1 MKSIIKNAL
10 ILMTITLTAGVSL
23 GAVHAIT
30 EEPIAAQEK
39 KKKEDACKAVFPEA
53 ETFEAWEEFDE
64 EKAEELLTL
73 AGFTADKVEDVT
85 LAEDEK
91 GELLGAVLNVTSTE
105 GYGGDISFSLGILKD
120 GTVSGIQILS
130 ISETAGL
137 GMRAKEE
144 SFYGQFA
151 GKNAEKFSYTKT
163 GASSEDEIDAI
174 SGATITTRAMTNG
187 VNAGLSYFSDSLVK
201 GGMIHE

>member
-1 MKSIIKNAL
+1 M
-10 ILMTITLTAGVSL
+10 
-23 GAVHAIT
+23 
-30 EEPIAAQEK
+30 
-39 KKKEDACKAVFPEA
+39 
-53 ETFEAWEEFDE
+53 
-64 EKAEELLTL
+64 
-73 AGFTADKVEDVT
+73 EDVT

-91 GELLGAVLNVTSTE
+91 GDLLGAVLNVTSTE
-105 GYGGDISFSLGILKD
+105 GYGGDISFSMGILKD

-163 GASSEDEIDAI
+163 GASAEDEIDAI

-187 VNAGLSYFSDSLVK
+187 VNAGLSYFRDSLVK
-201 GGMIHE
+201 GGVIHE

>member
-1 MKSIIKNAL
+1 
-10 ILMTITLTAGVSL
+10 MTITLTAGVSL

-39 KKKEDACKAVFPEA
+39 KTKEDACKAVFPEA

-91 GELLGAVLNVTSTE
+91 GELLGAVLNRYQ
-105 GYGGDISFSLGILKD
+105 YGRLW
-120 GTVSGIQILS
+120 
-130 ISETAGL
+130 
-137 GMRAKEE
+137 R
-144 SFYGQFA
+144 
-151 GKNAEKFSYTKT
+151 
-163 GASSEDEIDAI
+163 
-174 SGATITTRAMTNG
+174 
-187 VNAGLSYFSDSLVK
+187 
-201 GGMIHE
+201 

>member
-1 MKSIIKNAL
+1 
-10 ILMTITLTAGVSL
+10 MTITLTAG
-23 GAVHAIT
+23 
-30 EEPIAAQEK
+30 IAAQEK

-163 GASSEDEIDAI
+163 GASAEDEIDAI

-187 VNAGLSYFSDSLVK
+187 VNAGLSYFRDSLVK
-201 GGMIHE
+201 GGVIHE

>member
-1 MKSIIKNAL
+1 MKKSIIAAFA
-10 ILMTITLTAGVSL
+10 AGVL
-23 GAVHAIT
+23 AAVILFSVT
-30 EEPIAAQEK
+30 GCFGTLKVNTGSYTTDTSVEK
-39 KKKEDACKAVFPEA
+39 KLAEMKSVIDAYAID
-53 ETFEAWEEFDE
+53 EFDE

-105 GYGGDISFSLGILKD
+105 GYGGDISFSMGILKD

-151 GKNAEKFSYTKT
+151 EKNAEKFSYTKT
-163 GASSEDEIDAI
+163 GASAEDEIDAI

-187 VNAGLSYFSDSLVK
+187 VNAGLSYFRDSLVK
-201 GGMIHE
+201 GGVIHE